1 MLHPPY
7 FIPYSILINLN
18 THDFAKAGFGIVRNK
33 SLEKHSTTVA
43 TIVSSTR
50 LPETIAHVRITRQ
63 SWQQGL
69 LEGEVRAGEF
79 EWQFQWCFRMGALSV
94 RPSQGRALIQEPLGR
109 FLEQK
114 DYQLE
119 PGGDYAFKIR
129 AEI

>member
-1 MLHPPY
+1 MG
-7 FIPYSILINLN
+7 NR
-18 THDFAKAGFGIVRNK
+18 T
-33 SLEKHSTTVA
+33 LEKHSILVA
-43 TIVSSTR
+43 TIVSGKR

-63 SWQQGL
+63 SWQHGF

-79 EWQFQWCFRMGALSV
+79 EWHFQWRFRLGELSV
-94 RPSQGRALIQEPLGR
+94 KPSQGRALIQEPLGR

-129 AEI
+129 AEL